1 MGLVYDKIIRPIL
14 FKQDP
19 EYCHDL
25 AIRGMKLLGF
35 ISPLRKLMERYNNP
49 CRQQPIELFGLKF
62 PNLVGIAAGF
72 DKNGYAWKAAAAF
85 GFGHVEVGTV
95 TYYSQPGNPK
105 PRLHRF
111 EDEEAIINSL
121 GFNNEGASAVA
132 ERLSSELGSFKKK
145 IPLGI
150 NIGKSKV
157 TPLEEVTEDYL
168 QSFNLL
174 ANVADYFTINVSS
187 PNTLGLRMLQTK
199 DYLPELLKNLQT
211 ANIVRAENLKKEPIP
226 MLVKVSPDLSFKD
239 LDDALEAVL
248 RSGFV
253 GIIAT
258 NTTTRRPGSFKNVD
272 FPGGLSGRP
281 LHGYSVDM
289 IRYIHKA
296 TEGKLPIIGVGGIM
310 DPVTADETFNAGA
323 SLIQLYT
330 GLIFKGPFLG
340 RDIARA
346 LIWQKKQW
354 I

>member
-1 MGLVYDKIIRPIL
+1 MGLVYEKIIRPIL
-14 FKQDP
+14 FSQDP

-25 AIRGMKLLGF
+25 TILGMRLLGR
-35 ISPLRKLMERYNNP
+35 IAPLRKLMERYNNP
-49 CRQQPIELFGLKF
+49 SMQYPVELFGLRF
-62 PNLVGIAAGF
+62 PNPVGLAAGF
-72 DKNGYAWKAAAAF
+72 DKNGYAWKAAAAL
-85 GFGHVEVGTV
+85 GFGYVEIGTV
-95 TYYSQPGNPK
+95 TYYGQPGNPK

-111 EDEEAIINSL
+111 KHEEAIINSL

-132 ERLSSELGSFKKK
+132 ERLSSELESFKKK

-150 NIGKSKV
+150 NIGKSRA
-157 TPLEEVTEDYL
+157 TPLDEAIEDYL
-168 QSFNLL
+168 QSFDLL
-174 ANVADYFTINVSS
+174 ANVADYFAINVSS
-187 PNTLGLRMLQTK
+187 PNTQGLRMLQTK
-199 DYLPELLKNLQT
+199 DYLPELLKSLQA
-211 ANIVRAENLKKEPIP
+211 ANTTRAQNLKKPLIP

-239 LDDALEAVL
+239 LDEALEAVT
-248 RSGFV
+248 RFGFAGV
-253 GIIAT
+253 IAT

-272 FPGGLSGRP
+272 ISGGLSGRP
-281 LHGYSVDM
+281 LHPYSVDI
-289 IRYIHKA
+289 IRYIYKA
-296 TEGKLPIIGVGGIM
+296 TQGKLPIIGVGGIM